1 MLIFVTQWQNFQRT
15 KTLLQNEGKKQTK
28 SRANKASHLTPVEKA
43 TDPQMQKATCLQLKW
58 NSRANKGTGANGIP
72 GKESHHTHGHYLQ
85 PTLSNFS
92 RLLFSAQI
100 LIRTHTCP
108 HAPPL
113 LRAHWLCS
121 YSEKPTALL
130 TTCCLVHPC
139 VWNAPPQTP
148 ACWFPYILLACVIF
162 SVRFSL
168 PLFNMEL
175 LFLCSSP
182 FSFSLFSIALLTI
195 AYVFC
200 FFWAP

>member
-108 HAPPL
+108 HTCSGHTGCAAILRSPL
-113 LRAHWLCS
+113 PCS
-121 YSEKPTALL
+121 RPAALSIPVCGMHLPRHLHADSL
-130 TTCCLVHPC
+130 T
-139 VWNAPPQTP
+139 
-148 ACWFPYILLACVIF
+148 
-162 SVRFSL
+162 
-168 PLFNMEL
+168 
-175 LFLCSSP
+175 SS
-182 FSFSLFSIALLTI
+182 SH
-195 AYVFC
+195 V
-200 FFWAP
+200 